1 MEKHVEDS
9 EAGRPRLPSA
19 LAVWPSF
26 VLARVAQ
33 RANEVFELH
42 LKTIGIRARQYAVM
56 AILAD
61 EGPQSQ
67 HALGLQLGIDR
78 TSMVTLIDNLEEMGL
93 VQRQKAPG
101 DRRAYA
107 LQLTDDGEAVLA
119 DAGKFVIA
127 VEKEIFG
134 QLSAAERRQLHDLL
148 RRLI

>member
-1 MEKHVEDS
+1 MEES

-78 TSMVTLIDNLEEMGL
+78 TSMVAAHRQPGGDGPGAAPKGPRRPAGL
-93 VQRQKAPG
+93 C
-101 DRRAYA
+101 
-107 LQLTDDGEAVLA
+107 LTPD
-119 DAGKFVIA
+119 
-127 VEKEIFG
+127 
-134 QLSAAERRQLHDLL
+134 
-148 RRLI
+148 